1 MAFFRSGRSMVS
13 HLTGPRSSV
22 RSQVTAVTVDRPG
35 RGVTVPTMG
44 FNPFRDHEK
53 DITDI
58 VVMVVA
64 LVAILAV
71 LAWAIFS
78 G

>member
-1 MAFFRSGRSMVS
+1 
-13 HLTGPRSSV
+13 
-22 RSQVTAVTVDRPG
+22 
-35 RGVTVPTMG
+35 MG

-53 DITDI
+53 DVIDI

-64 LVAILAV
+64 LVAIFAV

>member
-1 MAFFRSGRSMVS
+1 V
-13 HLTGPRSSV
+13 
-22 RSQVTAVTVDRPG
+22 
-35 RGVTVPTMG
+35 VTVPHVG

-53 DITDI
+53 STADI
-58 VVMVVA
+58 VA
-64 LVAILAV
+64 LVVAFVAIFAV

>member
-1 MAFFRSGRSMVS
+1 MR
-13 HLTGPRSSV
+13 
-22 RSQVTAVTVDRPG
+22 
-35 RGVTVPTMG
+35 TMG

-53 DITDI
+53 SAADIAA
-58 VVMVVA
+58 MVIA
-64 LVAILAV
+64 LVAIFAV

>member
-1 MAFFRSGRSMVS
+1 VQ
-13 HLTGPRSSV
+13 P
-22 RSQVTAVTVDRPG
+22 
-35 RGVTVPTMG
+35 MG

-53 DITDI
+53 SVADIAA
-58 VVMVVA
+58 MVVA
-64 LVAILAV
+64 FAAIFAV

>member
-1 MAFFRSGRSMVS
+1 
-13 HLTGPRSSV
+13 
-22 RSQVTAVTVDRPG
+22 
-35 RGVTVPTMG
+35 MG

-53 DITDI
+53 SAADI
-58 VVMVVA
+58 VAMVIA
-64 LVAILAV
+64 LVAIVAV